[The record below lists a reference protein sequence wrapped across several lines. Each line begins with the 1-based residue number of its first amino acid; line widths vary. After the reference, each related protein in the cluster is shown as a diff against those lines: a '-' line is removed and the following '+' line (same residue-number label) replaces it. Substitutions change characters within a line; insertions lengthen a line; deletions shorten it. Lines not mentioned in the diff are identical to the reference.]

1 MTVGFSVSTAL
12 EALLM
17 VIFPGVTEIS
27 SKNSMF
33 LGVFLVS
40 DTAATCFPVFNGK
53 DKFLRELQLANKM
66 SNPNK

>member
-1 MTVGFSVSTAL
+1 MTYGFSVSIAL

-27 SKNSMF
+27 SKNSMVLGDF
-33 LGVFLVS
+33 LES
-40 DTAATCFPVFNGK
+40 DTTVTCFPVFKGK
-53 DKFLRELQLANKM
+53 DRFLRELQLANKM